1 MAISSRRRPGY
12 DRAVRALTLL
22 GVATLISCG
31 GKTGAGPAGGG
42 GQDASLPTKPS
53 ATCALP
59 AELVDSSAPTTVVGT
74 GTAASCTDAA
84 FRAAVAAGGV
94 VSFDC
99 GADPVTITVASE
111 VPVPNDT
118 TIDGGG
124 TVTLSGGGASRILH
138 LTSAWNLATPL
149 LTVQNLAFV
158 EGFTSDVANT
168 TSTAQGGGAIFED
181 GGSLTVID
189 CTFAHNQCASTGQ
202 DVSGGAINGQGVGTL
217 TVVGSIF
224 SDNSGSNGG
233 GVGTQDETVV
243 VVNTTFANNA
253 ATGTDGNPGHGGDG
267 GGLSYD
273 GANIS
278 LTFCGDTFTG
288 NQANA
293 AGGAVFRVAYNDEA
307 VDIDRCTFDGNS
319 VDPTSGNAGGL
330 YLEYATINM
339 SATTISRNT
348 ANYGGG
354 LWAGHNAIANLTNVT
369 IADNSANMGGGVW
382 FAGGVTGA
390 FVNCTVA
397 DNQGDGLFNGDTGVT
412 LTNTIIADNMH
423 GTMDS
428 ATNCS
433 YAHGDGG
440 HDLEWPSGATAC
452 TASVAFADPMLGA
465 LGDNGGPVQT
475 MLPAAGS
482 PAVGAGADCPA
493 TDARGTARPAACTL
507 GAAEPGS

>member
-1 MAISSRRRPGY
+1 MLS
-12 DRAVRALTLL
+12 AVRALTFLAL
-22 GVATLISCG
+22 AGLISCG
-31 GKTGAGPAGGG
+31 GKSGSGSGPGSG
-42 GQDASLPTKPS
+42 GQQDGALPGHPG
-53 ATCALP
+53 ATCPPP
-59 AELVDSSAPTTVVGT
+59 AQPVDTSTPTTVVGT
-74 GTAASCTDAA
+74 GTAASCTEAA

-94 VSFDC
+94 ITFDC
-99 GADPVTITVASE
+99 GSAPVTITVTSE
-111 VPVPNDT
+111 VPVAGDT
-118 TIDGGG
+118 SIDGGG
-124 TVTLSGGGASRILH
+124 TVTLSGGGTSRILH

-149 LTVQNLAFV
+149 LTVQNLIFTR
-158 EGFTSDVANT
+158 GFTSDVMNT
-168 TSTAQGGGAIFED
+168 TSTAKGGGAIFED

-189 CTFAHNQCASTGQ
+189 CTFTHNQCAATGE

-217 TVVGSIF
+217 TIAGSVF

-243 VVNTTFANNA
+243 VVNSTFANNS
-253 ATGTDGNPGHGGDG
+253 ATGADGNPGNGGDG

-278 LTFCGDTFTG
+278 LTLCGDGFTG
-288 NQANA
+288 NHANA
-293 AGGAVFRVAYNDEA
+293 AGGALFRVAYNDEA
-307 VDIDRCTFDGNS
+307 VNIDRCSFDGNS
-319 VDPTSGNAGGL
+319 VDLTSGNAGGL

-339 SATTISRNT
+339 TATTISNNM

-382 FAGGVTGA
+382 FAGGITGA
-390 FVNCTVA
+390 FLNCTIA
-397 DNQGDGLFNGDTGVT
+397 GNQGDGLFNGDTGVT
-412 LTNTIIADNMH
+412 LQNTIIAGNAH

-440 HDLEWPSGATAC
+440 RDLQWPSGATAC
-452 TASVAFADPMLGA
+452 AASVTFADPMLGA

-475 MLPAAGS
+475 MQPAAGS
-482 PAVGAGADCPA
+482 AAVGAGAGCPA
-493 TDARGTARPAACTL
+493 TDARGTTRPAACTL
-507 GAAEPGS
+507 GAVEPGS

>member
-1 MAISSRRRPGY
+1 MIS
-12 DRAVRALTLL
+12 AVRALTLL
-22 GVATLISCG
+22 AVATLVSCG
-31 GKTGAGPAGGG
+31 GKEGSGG
-42 GQDASLPTKPS
+42 GQDASLPGKPS

-59 AELVDSSAPTTVVGT
+59 AELVDTSAPTAVVGT
-74 GTAASCTDAA
+74 GTAASCTEAA
-84 FRAAVAAGGV
+84 LRAAVAAGGV
-94 VSFDC
+94 ITFDC
-99 GADPVTITVASE
+99 GAAPVTITVASE
-111 VPVPNDT
+111 VPVAKDT
-118 TIDGGG
+118 TVDGGG

-149 LTVQNLAFV
+149 LTVQNLTFV
-158 EGFTSDVANT
+158 DGFTSDVANT
-168 TSTAQGGGAIFED
+168 TSTAKGGGAIFED

-189 CTFAHNQCASTGQ
+189 CTFAHNQCAATGQ

-217 TVVGSIF
+217 TVVGSVF

-243 VVNTTFANNA
+243 IVNTTFANNS
-253 ATGTDGNPGHGGDG
+253 ATGTDGNPGNGGDG

-278 LTFCGDTFTG
+278 LTFCGDSFTG
-288 NQANA
+288 NHANA

-307 VDIDRCTFDGNS
+307 VNIDRSTFDGNS
-319 VDPTSGNAGGL
+319 VDLTSGNAGGL

-339 SATTISRNT
+339 TASTISRNM

-382 FAGGVTGA
+382 FAGGITGTFA
-390 FVNCTVA
+390 NCTVA
-397 DNQGDGLFNGDTGVT
+397 GNQGDGLFNGDTGVT
-412 LTNTIIADNMH
+412 LKNTIIAGNLH

-433 YAHGDGG
+433 DAHGDGG

-452 TASVAFADPMLGA
+452 TASVTSADPLLGT
-465 LGDNGGPVQT
+465 LDDNGGPVQT

-482 PAVGAGADCPA
+482 PAIGAGTGCPP
-493 TDARGTARPAACTL
+493 TDARGATRPTACTL
-507 GAAEPGS
+507 GAVEPGA